1 MLQANQRLPIKH
13 KLEHYFF
20 AFISTLNNVVS
31 FNTDAYLSTGGVDS
45 QVNQAVG
52 VSPFVVIPRNDLEK
66 VVVEEDAGIG
76 IDGGGGLVVNE
87 IARDKSF
94 FGVSKN
100 TLHWALGGF
109 LEGSKDFILG
119 SGLLSSDGQIDDGDI
134 GGRDLFAIGIKNS
147 REI

>member
-1 MLQANQRLPIKH
+1 
-13 KLEHYFF
+13 
-20 AFISTLNNVVS
+20 VVS
-31 FNTDAYLSTGGVDS
+31 FSTDAYLSSGGVDS

-66 VVVEEDAGIG
+66 VVVEEDACVG

-87 IARDKSF
+87 IAGDKSF

-109 LEGSKDFILG
+109 LEGTKDIILG
-119 SGLLSSDGQIDDGDI
+119 GAFLGSDGQIDDGDI
-134 GGRDLFAIGIKNS
+134 GGRDLFSIRRKN
-147 REI
+147 RET